1 MKPSLIVYALV
12 LMLALGCAEKAPET
26 KATRSAPV
34 ELGQSIAEID
44 EAKIKNWLAEN
55 DMEVESLPSGLHYVV
70 ENPGQGEK
78 PSLRSLVEVHYHGT
92 TLDGQ
97 VFDST
102 KKRGTIRFPL
112 AKLIKG
118 WQEGIPLIG
127 KGGKIKLI
135 VPSGMAYGDRQ
146 VSPDIGPNSVLIFD
160 IELID
165 FEG

>member
-1 MKPSLIVYALV
+1 MKPSFLIYVLI
-12 LMLALGCAEKAPET
+12 LMLSLACAEKAPET
-26 KATRSAPV
+26 KATRTAPV
-34 ELGQSIAEID
+34 ELGKSIAEID

-55 DMEVESLPSGLHYVV
+55 SLEVESLPSGLHYVI

-78 PSLRSLVEVHYHGT
+78 PTLRSLVEVHYHGT
-92 TLDGQ
+92 TLDGK

-102 KKRGTIRFPL
+102 LKRGPIRFPL
-112 AKLIKG
+112 AKLIRG
-118 WQEGIPLIG
+118 WQEGIPLVG

-146 VSPDIGPNSVLIFD
+146 VSPEVGPNSVLIFD